1 MCCMGVCPVLENH
14 RAEGLQLAQGIREG
28 LSEVVFKTYTFKG
41 RACFTAVC
49 LELRDLLLTSSHC

>member
-41 RACFTAVC
+41 RACFTVVC
-49 LELRDLLLTSSHC
+49 LELEIYS